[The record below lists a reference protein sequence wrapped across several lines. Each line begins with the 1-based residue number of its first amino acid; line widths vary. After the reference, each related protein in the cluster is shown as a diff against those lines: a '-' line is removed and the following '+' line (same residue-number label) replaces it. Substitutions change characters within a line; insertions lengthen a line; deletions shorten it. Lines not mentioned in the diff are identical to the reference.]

1 MEAMILMVWPF
12 GTCVTPPANESVTDE
27 TPLTTVIASVVV
39 VDVSKLDV
47 SVGVKIAVKE
57 TEPRDAGVQEQV
69 AVVDAADANPQP
81 EIVEPPNLKL
91 TAPARGT
98 VAVIV
103 TAPPS
108 AALVDELDK
117 AIVID
122 VAALLTVMASDF
134 VPT

>member
-117 AIVID
+117 AIVLD